1 MGLSANVQRPFS
13 PPRNRKAGGWG
24 SLAAQASCFRVGQCQ
39 LLPQRRG
46 ENMVWVVE
54 RAGDVEDVVRG
65 LVYLEQRDYF
75 GSHRDEGDS

>member
-1 MGLSANVQRPFS
+1 
-13 PPRNRKAGGWG
+13 
-24 SLAAQASCFRVGQCQ
+24 
-39 LLPQRRG
+39 
-46 ENMVWVVE
+46 MVWVVE